1 VFLKASKAPL
11 GPFNNEHR
19 DRGELLQLEKD
30 VGEGEVCLDRS
41 PQAIFDDGWH
51 EPDDL
56 PPIARWMKTRGRVHL
71 RAQQVR
77 TIRLDL
83 TTHLPDLGTRKMNV
97 TVTLNGTPLSAFT
110 LFRYGWIE
118 LECRLP
124 NPVAPNDGDNFELE
138 ITADQTWQPRPN
150 DKQNR
155 DDRAISIAVCNL
167 RYS

>member
-1 VFLKASKAPL
+1 MFLKASNAPL

-19 DRGELLQLEKD
+19 DRSALLQLEE
-30 VGEGEVCLDRS
+30 GASEGEICLDRS

-56 PPIARWMKTRGRVHL
+56 PPIARWLKTKGRIRF

-83 TTHLPDLGTRKMNV
+83 TTHLPDLGARKMNV
-97 TVTLNGTPLSAFT
+97 ALALNGAPLAT
-110 LFRYGWIE
+110 LTVFRYGWIE
-118 LECRLP
+118 LEFRLP
-124 NPVAPNDGDNFELE
+124 DPVTSSNGENFELE
-138 ITADQTWQPRPN
+138 ITADQTWRPRPD

-155 DDRAISIAVCNL
+155 DDREISVAICNL
-167 RYS
+167 CYS